1 MRLLLLL
8 GLMTT
13 SLHAD
18 EWWAWTNLEYWRS
31 AQTRASLFLGNRADV
46 DDASYVQIASPRV
59 KHALLPWLEGGIGL
73 SLLSIENTR
82 TGDRLTQFRPELELN
97 PHFNL
102 TPHLALEW
110 RNRLE
115 WRWNEA
121 QTFTTHRSRQRL
133 QLAWTF
139 PRPLG
144 PLTRL
149 FVSNEWLTDLHRLQQ
164 TENRLIPL
172 GLTFQLGR
180 QTDLDLFY
188 MIASNRSQA
197 AWTHES
203 ILGTYLRVRF

>member
-1 MRLLLLL
+1 MRFLLLLA
-8 GLMTT
+8 LMTT
-13 SLHAD
+13 GLRAD
-18 EWWAWTNLEYWRS
+18 EWWAWTNLEFWRN
-31 AQTRASLFLGNRADV
+31 QKTRAGLFLGNRADV
-46 DDASYVQIASPRV
+46 DDGSYVQIASPRV

-102 TPHLALEW
+102 TKHLALEW
-110 RNRLE
+110 RNRIE

-133 QLAWTF
+133 QLAWTL

-164 TENRLIPL
+164 TENRLVPL
-172 GLTFQLGR
+172 GLTFKLGS
-180 QTDLDLFY
+180 QSDLDIFY
-188 MIASNRSQA
+188 MIDSNRAKA

-203 ILGTYLRVRF
+203 VLGTYLRVRF